1 MRRRT
6 TTRAL
11 LVLVPLLAVL
21 ISSCSDGVDD
31 VRSIPSAG
39 WSSFGGNAQNSN
51 FVYPEV
57 SDELTLSW
65 SRPVGGPISA
75 PLTISGRSSVGVTA
89 GTDSGCNTF
98 LFDPRAGRKN
108 FCKHL
113 AGGVQLNAMLVDQY
127 ENIYLGEAGTFFG
140 LTGSGDV
147 RWRFGTVG
155 VPLSAKFAA
164 PGLVLM
170 VSHLGQI
177 LLFDSQTGKLAAP
190 GIGLRPDADPS
201 QPLYGLGD
209 CVSGGPRCPVQAPP
223 AVDSDRERFYLNYWP
238 EGAIASQVRGYEYA
252 EQDGERGI
260 RESWQTEIP
269 GGVIGPPTLSADRR
283 TVYVFNRLGSIY
295 ALDALTGTPKWDYF
309 VDNYGFATMTITP
322 DGLLIPTGVLDSP
335 VRAFKDE
342 GDKAVPVWQRTD
354 LRSVSLSAL
363 TNYGT
368 AWTVVRKPGEDEL
381 TLMELNAA
389 DGTTK
394 RELAIPG
401 SVGFTTGVAVSASGQ
416 VATATNL
423 GEVYFYDVPKQQ

>member
-1 MRRRT
+1 MGRRT
-6 TTRAL
+6 TTRAM
-11 LVLVPLLAVL
+11 LVLAPLIAVL
-21 ISSCSDGVDD
+21 LSSCSDGVDD
-31 VRSIPSAG
+31 VRSVASAG
-39 WSSFGGNAQNSN
+39 WSSYGGNGQNSN
-51 FVYPEV
+51 FAYPEI
-57 SDELTLSW
+57 SDELELSW

-89 GTDSGCNTF
+89 GTPSGCNTF

-113 AGGVQLNAMLVDQY
+113 GKGVELNSMLVDQY

-140 LTGSGDV
+140 LTGAGNI
-147 RWRFGTVG
+147 RWRFGVVG
-155 VPLSAKFAA
+155 LPLSAKFAA

-170 VSHLGQI
+170 VSHLGQV

-190 GIGLRPDADPS
+190 GLALRPGADPN

-223 AVDSDRERFYLNYWP
+223 AVDTDRERFYLNYWP
-238 EGAIASQVRGYEYA
+238 DGAIASQVRGYEYA
-252 EQDGERGI
+252 EENGGRAI
-260 RESWQTEIP
+260 RESWKADIP
-269 GGVIGPPTLSADRR
+269 GGVIGAPTLSADRK

-309 VDNYGFATMTITP
+309 VDNYGFATMTISP
-322 DGLLIPTGVLDSP
+322 DGLLIPTGILDAP

-342 GDKAVPVWQRTD
+342 GDKAVPVWERTD
-354 LRSVSLSAL
+354 LRSVSSSSL
-363 TNYGT
+363 TNSGT
-368 AWTVVRKPGEDEL
+368 AWTVVREKDEDEL
-381 TLMELNAA
+381 TLMELNSK

-394 RELAIPG
+394 RALAVPG
-401 SVGFTTGVAVSASGQ
+401 SVGFTTGVAVSSSGQ

-423 GEVYFYDVPKQQ
+423 GEVYFYDQPEKQ